1 MDSVLPLHPHQDHSP
16 SHPMELSQ
24 WTLQTSIKW
33 ADNWYETLQCIS
45 WEKKK
50 CSFHIG
56 FAQYQKFISDYKLKK
71 KENLICT
78 TFSAQC
84 LLLES

>member
-45 WEKKK
+45 WEKNVV
-50 CSFHIG
+50 
-56 FAQYQKFISDYKLKK
+56 FILALH
-71 KENLICT
+71 NI
-78 TFSAQC
+78 
-84 LLLES
+84 ESLQSEIS